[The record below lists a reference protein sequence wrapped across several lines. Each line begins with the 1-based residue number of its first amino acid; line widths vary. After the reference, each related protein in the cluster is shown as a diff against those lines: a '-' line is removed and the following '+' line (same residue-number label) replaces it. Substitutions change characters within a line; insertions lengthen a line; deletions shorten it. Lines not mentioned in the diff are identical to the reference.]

1 MDFKEEEN
9 LLLEEPT
16 ETGELLFDDE
26 MTSNEDNKSEDM
38 INEEE
43 PIEESASNGS
53 GTFEGPVKV
62 KKANTKKDNVKKL
75 MVKYV
80 LLIST
85 AAIGILL
92 FVQILIQIF
101 DFDIVG
107 IGNTKPKPYTKLP
120 ACGKVILTWENES
133 YTKARQKKEKGY
145 VPIMDASLVTD
156 LEEEDPVY
164 GKRYSYEEYDYD
176 TYIGGIIWTDN
187 KNALDV
193 DNEIVYQAMA
203 IAARSRLI
211 AELPDNCVVLK
222 NYNEQAK
229 SFTELT
235 GSEEKYTEINQAV
248 QLSKGIIIGRN
259 EEIIPAKYDAFSYV
273 SKRKEQ
279 DEAYN
284 AIFFYHMMN
293 ENKDKQQII
302 PADWVEEIAKTRL
315 GFRLNVIKH
324 VNKTK
329 MLESMSLYGAKYLLE
344 KVDSQYELYRIL
356 ETYYGRDIEY
366 YTIDTAFSNDY
377 YFSGGC
383 SPISMSS
390 TSLSRE
396 EFIKWAEN
404 YGNSHGGGAKTLA
417 DNAGMI
423 YDMATS
429 NGINPELVFTRADVE
444 GYSPGA
450 SKNNYWGLG
459 CTNTGGYNACISY
472 SSLADGVAG
481 FLSYISKFGS
491 LTDLV
496 GKYAYLGDYW
506 YNPGSWGTGGCV
518 YASAIYGNNIPEHV
532 RNACAPGKTC
542 TTAGGGDCVPTTE
555 EDKQAY
561 LVFQSQSMV
570 SARKKIFGL
579 DADIC
584 EPTTGMGEPG
594 KGTCTIWRQS
604 DSRWGSIHLGSS
616 STTMSRSGCAVTSLA
631 IAISCSGTTI
641 NDAASFN
648 PGTFVNKLNS
658 TGGFTADALIYWS
671 NNAIKYYAPNFQF
684 NTQQKVSGSASAKV
698 SAVMKHVG
706 NNKSILLYF
715 KNEQHPRG
723 HYVVLKSISG
733 TTFTVYDPSPG
744 SVQTYNADGLQSFVV
759 YNY

>member
-1 MDFKEEEN
+1 MDYNNETEEQNVQNEKEKILKDAEENEISEQVNEELEKEELEN
-9 LLLEEPT
+9 VDGSVKDGEASVSPETLSKLL
-16 ETGELLFDDE
+16 
-26 MTSNEDNKSEDM
+26 K
-38 INEEE
+38 
-43 PIEESASNGS
+43 
-53 GTFEGPVKV
+53 KV
-62 KKANTKKDNVKKL
+62 AIGAVAL
-75 MVKYV
+75 VC
-80 LLIST
+80 LLIFI
-85 AAIGILL
+85 AVIHNFLD
-92 FVQILIQIF
+92 V
-101 DFDIVG
+101 DIKGV
-107 IGNTKPKPYTKLP
+107 GNTKASYYPLSCTQVYF
-120 ACGKVILTWENES
+120 TWENES
-133 YTKARQKKEKGY
+133 YTKARQKKEKDY

-156 LEEEDPVY
+156 LEEDDPEY
-164 GKRYSYEEYDYD
+164 GKRYTYKEYDFN
-176 TYIGGIIWTDN
+176 TYIAGIIWTDN
-187 KNALDV
+187 YNALDV
-193 DNEIVYQAMA
+193 DNEIVYQAMS
-203 IAARSRLI
+203 IATRSRLV

-222 NYNEQAK
+222 NYNEQAQ

-248 QLSKGIIIGRN
+248 TNSKGIIIGIN
-259 EEIIPAKYDAFSYV
+259 NEIIPAKYDAFTYI
-273 SKRKEQ
+273 SKRKEE
-279 DEAYN
+279 DASFKN
-284 AIFFYHMMN
+284 SFYYQMTHQN
-293 ENKDKQQII
+293 EERQQVI
-302 PADWVEEIAKTRL
+302 PANWVDELEKKKGVEIPK
-315 GFRLNVIKH
+315 IKSSDG
-324 VNKTK
+324 KTK
-329 MLESMSLYGAKYLLE
+329 KLESMSLYGAKYLLE
-344 KVDSQYELYRIL
+344 QTDSQYIQNGFYRIL
-356 ETYYGRDIEY
+356 EYYYGRDIEY
-366 YTIDTAFSNDY
+366 YTIDTAFSNEY
-377 YFSGGC
+377 YFNGGC

-404 YGNSHGGGAKTLA
+404 YGNTHGGGAKTLA

-472 SSLADGVAG
+472 SSLSDGVAG
-481 FLSYISKFGS
+481 FLSFISKFGS
-491 LTDLV
+491 LTDLM

-506 YNPGSWGTGGCV
+506 YNPGSWGIGGCV

>member
-1 MDFKEEEN
+1 MDYNNETESDNNVQSEKEKILKDAEEN
-9 LLLEEPT
+9 ELREQVSEELE
-16 ETGELLFDDE
+16 
-26 MTSNEDNKSEDM
+26 
-38 INEEE
+38 NEETE
-43 PIEESASNGS
+43 KVD
-53 GTFEGPVKV
+53 GTVKDGEATLSLETLSKLL
-62 KKANTKKDNVKKL
+62 KKF
-75 MVKYV
+75 
-80 LLIST
+80 
-85 AAIGILL
+85 AIGAVAL
-92 FVQILIQIF
+92 VCLIIF
-101 DFDIVG
+101 IAVIHNFLDTDLKG
-107 IGNTKPKPYTKLP
+107 IGNTKASYYPLSCTQVYF
-120 ACGKVILTWENES
+120 TWENES
-133 YTKARQKKEKGY
+133 YTKARQKKEKDY

-156 LEEEDPVY
+156 LDEEDDEY
-164 GKRYSYEEYDYD
+164 GERYTYKEYDFN
-176 TYIGGIIWTDN
+176 TYIAGIIWTDN
-187 KNALDV
+187 YNALDV
-193 DNEIVYQAMA
+193 DNAIVYQAMA

-222 NYNEQAK
+222 NYNEQAQ

-248 QLSKGIIIGRN
+248 QLSQGIVIGRN
-259 EEIIPAKYDAFSYV
+259 NQIIPARYDIFTYI

-279 DEAYN
+279 DETYKSS
-284 AIFFYHMMN
+284 FYYQMAHEN
-293 ENKDKQQII
+293 EERQQVI
-302 PADWVEEIAKTRL
+302 PADWVDELE
-315 GFRLNVIKH
+315 
-324 VNKTK
+324 KTK
-329 MLESMSLYGAKYLLE
+329 GVEIPKTKEGNLKKLESMSLYGAKYLLE
-344 KVDSQYELYRIL
+344 QADSQYELYRIL
-356 ETYYGRDIEY
+356 EYYYGRDIEY
-366 YTIDTAFSNDY
+366 YTIDTAFSNEY

-383 SPISMSS
+383 SAISMSS

-404 YGNSHGGGAKTLA
+404 YGNSHGGGAKILA

-450 SKNNYWGLG
+450 SKNNYWGMG
-459 CTNTGGYNACISY
+459 CTNTGGYDACISY

-481 FLSYISKFGS
+481 FLSFVSKYGS
-491 LTDLV
+491 LTDLMSR
-496 GKYAYLGDYW
+496 YAYLGDYW

-518 YASAIYGNNIPEHV
+518 YASAIYGSNIPEHV

-561 LVFQSQSMV
+561 LVYQSQSMV

-584 EPTTGMGEPG
+584 EPTTGIGEPG
-594 KGTCTIWRQS
+594 KGACTIWRQS
-604 DSRWGSIHLGSS
+604 DSRWGSIKLGSS

-631 IAISCSGTTI
+631 IAISCSGVTI

-648 PGTFVNKLNS
+648 PGTFVNRLNS
-658 TGGFTADALIYWS
+658 TGGFTPDALIYWN
-671 NNAIKYYAPNFQF
+671 NNATKYYAPSFQF
-684 NTQQKVSGSASAKV
+684 STQQKVSGSASDKV
-698 SAVMKHVG
+698 KSVMQHVG

-744 SVQTYNADGLQSFVV
+744 SVQTYNAEGLQSFVV

>member
-1 MDFKEEEN
+1 MDYNNETESDNNVQSEKEKILKDAEEN
-9 LLLEEPT
+9 ELREQVSEELE
-16 ETGELLFDDE
+16 
-26 MTSNEDNKSEDM
+26 
-38 INEEE
+38 NEETE
-43 PIEESASNGS
+43 KVD
-53 GTFEGPVKV
+53 GTVKDGEATLSLETLSKLL
-62 KKANTKKDNVKKL
+62 KKF
-75 MVKYV
+75 
-80 LLIST
+80 
-85 AAIGILL
+85 AIGAVAL
-92 FVQILIQIF
+92 VCLIIF
-101 DFDIVG
+101 IAVIHNFLDTDLKG
-107 IGNTKPKPYTKLP
+107 IGNTKASYYPLSCTRVYF
-120 ACGKVILTWENES
+120 TWENES
-133 YTKARQKKEKGY
+133 YTKARQKKEKDY

-156 LEEEDPVY
+156 LDEEDDEY
-164 GKRYSYEEYDYD
+164 GERYTYKEYDFN
-176 TYIGGIIWTDN
+176 TYIAGIIWTDN
-187 KNALDV
+187 YNALDV
-193 DNEIVYQAMA
+193 DNAIVYQAMA

-222 NYNEQAK
+222 NYNEQAQ

-248 QLSKGIIIGRN
+248 QLSQGIVIGRN
-259 EEIIPAKYDAFSYV
+259 NQIIPARYDIFTYI

-279 DEAYN
+279 DETYKSS
-284 AIFFYHMMN
+284 FYYQMAHEN
-293 ENKDKQQII
+293 EERQQVI
-302 PADWVEEIAKTRL
+302 PADWVDELE
-315 GFRLNVIKH
+315 
-324 VNKTK
+324 KTK
-329 MLESMSLYGAKYLLE
+329 GVEIPKTKEGNLKKLESMSLYGAKYLLE
-344 KVDSQYELYRIL
+344 QADSQYELYRIL
-356 ETYYGRDIEY
+356 EYYYGRDIEY
-366 YTIDTAFSNDY
+366 YTIDTAFSNEY

-383 SPISMSS
+383 SAISMSS

-404 YGNSHGGGAKTLA
+404 YGNSHGGGAKILA

-450 SKNNYWGLG
+450 SKNNYWGMG
-459 CTNTGGYNACISY
+459 CTNTGGYDACISY

-481 FLSYISKFGS
+481 FLSFVSKSGS
-491 LTDLV
+491 LTDLMSR
-496 GKYAYLGDYW
+496 YAYLGDYW

-518 YASAIYGNNIPEHV
+518 YASAIYGSNIPEHV

-542 TTAGGGDCVPTTE
+542 TIAGGGDCVPTTE

-561 LVFQSQSMV
+561 LVYQSQSMV

-584 EPTTGMGEPG
+584 EPTTGIGEPG
-594 KGTCTIWRQS
+594 KGACTIWRQS
-604 DSRWGSIHLGSS
+604 DSRWGSIKLGSS

-631 IAISCSGTTI
+631 IAISCSGVTI

-648 PGTFVNKLNS
+648 PGTFVNRLNN
-658 TGGFTADALIYWS
+658 TGGFTPDALIYWN
-671 NNAIKYYAPNFQF
+671 NNATKYYAPSFQF
-684 NTQQKVSGSASAKV
+684 STQQKVSGSASDKV
-698 SAVMKHVG
+698 KSVMQHVG

-744 SVQTYNADGLQSFVV
+744 SVQTYNAEGLQSFVV

>member
-1 MDFKEEEN
+1 MDYNNETEEQNVQNEKEKILKDAEENEISEQVNEELEKEELEN
-9 LLLEEPT
+9 VDGSIKDGEATASSETISALL
-16 ETGELLFDDE
+16 
-26 MTSNEDNKSEDM
+26 K
-38 INEEE
+38 
-43 PIEESASNGS
+43 
-53 GTFEGPVKV
+53 KV
-62 KKANTKKDNVKKL
+62 AIGAVAL
-75 MVKYV
+75 IC
-80 LLIST
+80 LLIFI
-85 AAIGILL
+85 AVIHNFLD
-92 FVQILIQIF
+92 V
-101 DFDIVG
+101 DIKG
-107 IGNTKPKPYTKLP
+107 IGNTRPNSYPMSCTQVYF
-120 ACGKVILTWENES
+120 TWENES
-133 YTKARQKKEKGY
+133 YTKARQKKEKNY

-156 LEEEDPVY
+156 LDEEDDEY
-164 GKRYSYEEYDYD
+164 GKRYTYKEYDFN
-176 TYIGGIIWTDN
+176 TYIAGIIWTDN
-187 KNALDV
+187 YNALDV
-193 DNEIVYQAMA
+193 DNEIVYQAMS
-203 IAARSRLI
+203 IAARSRLV
-211 AELPDNCVVLK
+211 AELPTNCVVLK

-259 EEIIPAKYDAFSYV
+259 SQIIPAKYDTFTYI
-273 SKRKEQ
+273 SKRKEEDTSLKDNYYYQ
-279 DEAYN
+279 MT
-284 AIFFYHMMN
+284 HKN
-293 ENKDKQQII
+293 EERQQVI
-302 PADWVEEIAKTRL
+302 PANWVDELEKLKGVEIPKKKEKNLKKLA
-315 GFRLNVIKH
+315 
-324 VNKTK
+324 
-329 MLESMSLYGAKYLLE
+329 SMSLYGAKYLLE
-344 KVDSQYELYRIL
+344 QADSQYVKDGFYRIL
-356 ETYYGRDIEY
+356 EYYYGRDIEY
-366 YTIDTAFSNDY
+366 YTIDTAFSNEF
-377 YFSGGC
+377 YFSGDC

-459 CTNTGGYNACISY
+459 CTNTGGYSACISY

-481 FLSYISKFGS
+481 FLSFISKFGS
-491 LTDLV
+491 LTDLM

-532 RNACAPGKTC
+532 RNACAPGKSC

-584 EPTTGMGEPG
+584 EPTTGVGEPG
-594 KGTCTIWRQS
+594 KGACTIWRQS

-616 STTMSRSGCAVTSLA
+616 STTMSRSGCATTALA

-641 NDAASFN
+641 NDAANFN

-658 TGGFTADALIYWS
+658 TGGYTSDANIYWS
-671 NNAIKYYAPNFQF
+671 NNAIKHFAPNFQF
-684 NTQQKVSGSASAKV
+684 NTQQKVSGSAGDKV
-698 SAVMKHVG
+698 KSVMQHVG

-744 SVQTYNADGLQSFVV
+744 SVQTYNAEGLQSFVV

>member
-1 MDFKEEEN
+1 MDFKEEED

-26 MTSNEDNKSEDM
+26 MASDEENKSEDM
-38 INEEE
+38 IDEEE
-43 PIEESASNGS
+43 PIEESASSGS

-80 LLIST
+80 LLIAV

-156 LEEEDPVY
+156 LDEDDPEY

-176 TYIGGIIWTDN
+176 TYISGIIWTDN
-187 KNALDV
+187 NKALDV

-222 NYNEQAK
+222 NYNEQAQ

-235 GSEEKYTEINQAV
+235 GSEEKYTEITGAV
-248 QLSKGIIIGRN
+248 QLSKEIIIGRN
-259 EEIIPAKYDAFSYV
+259 EEIISAKYDAFSYV

-279 DEAYN
+279 DETYN
-284 AIFFYHMMN
+284 AVFFYHMMN

-302 PADWVEEIAKTRL
+302 PADWVEEIAKTRI
-315 GFRLNVIKH
+315 GFHINVIKH
-324 VNKTK
+324 VNETK

-366 YTIDTAFSNDY
+366 YTIDDAFSNDY
-377 YFSGGC
+377 FYGGC
-383 SPISMSS
+383 SPISMTS

-396 EFIKWAEN
+396 EFIKWAEA
-404 YGNSHGGGAKTLA
+404 YGNSHGGGAKILG

-429 NGINPELVFTRADVE
+429 NGINPELVFVRADVE
-444 GYSPGA
+444 GYSPGE
-450 SKNNYWGLG
+450 SKNNYWGMG
-459 CTNTGGYNACISY
+459 CTNTGGYDACHSY
-472 SSLADGVAG
+472 RSLAEGVSE
-481 FLSYISKFGS
+481 FLRFISKFSS
-491 LTDLV
+491 LTDLMSR
-496 GKYAYLGDYW
+496 YAYLGDYW
-506 YNPGSWGTGGCV
+506 YNPGSWATGGCV
-518 YASAIYGNNIPEHV
+518 YASAIYGNNIPERV

-542 TTAGGGDCVPTTE
+542 TTAGGDDCVPTTE

-561 LVFQSQSMV
+561 LAFQAQAMV

-584 EPTTGMGEPG
+584 EPDTGIGEPG
-594 KGTCTIWRQS
+594 KGACTIWRQS

-641 NDAASFN
+641 NYASSFN

-658 TGGFTADALIYWS
+658 TGGFAPGALIYWD
-671 NNAIKYYAPNFQF
+671 NNAIKYYAPSFQY
-684 NTQQKVSGSASAKV
+684 NTQVKVSGSAGAKV
-698 SAVMKHVG
+698 KTVMQHVG

-733 TTFTVYDPSPG
+733 TTFIVYDPSPG

>member
-1 MDFKEEEN
+1 MDYNNETESDNNVQSEKEKILKDAEEN
-9 LLLEEPT
+9 ELREQVSEELE
-16 ETGELLFDDE
+16 
-26 MTSNEDNKSEDM
+26 
-38 INEEE
+38 NEETE
-43 PIEESASNGS
+43 KVD
-53 GTFEGPVKV
+53 GTVKDGEATLSLETLSKLL
-62 KKANTKKDNVKKL
+62 KKF
-75 MVKYV
+75 
-80 LLIST
+80 
-85 AAIGILL
+85 AIGAVAL
-92 FVQILIQIF
+92 VCLIIF
-101 DFDIVG
+101 IAVIHNFLDTDLKG
-107 IGNTKPKPYTKLP
+107 IGNTKASYYPLSCTQVYF
-120 ACGKVILTWENES
+120 TWENES
-133 YTKARQKKEKGY
+133 YTKARQKKEKDY

-156 LEEEDPVY
+156 LDEEDDEY
-164 GKRYSYEEYDYD
+164 GERYTYKEYDFN
-176 TYIGGIIWTDN
+176 TYIAGIIWTDN
-187 KNALDV
+187 YNALDV
-193 DNEIVYQAMA
+193 DNAIVYQAMA

-222 NYNEQAK
+222 NYNEQAQ

-248 QLSKGIIIGRN
+248 QLSQGIVIGRN
-259 EEIIPAKYDAFSYV
+259 NQIVPARYDIFTYI

-279 DEAYN
+279 DETYKSS
-284 AIFFYHMMN
+284 FYYQMAHEN
-293 ENKDKQQII
+293 EERQQVI
-302 PADWVEEIAKTRL
+302 PADWVDELE
-315 GFRLNVIKH
+315 
-324 VNKTK
+324 KTK
-329 MLESMSLYGAKYLLE
+329 GVEIPKTKEGNLKKLESMSLYGAKYLLE
-344 KVDSQYELYRIL
+344 QADSQYELYRIL
-356 ETYYGRDIEY
+356 EYYYGRDIEY
-366 YTIDTAFSNDY
+366 YTIDTAFSNEY

-383 SPISMSS
+383 SAISMSS

-404 YGNSHGGGAKTLA
+404 YGNSHGGGAKILA

-450 SKNNYWGLG
+450 SKNNYWGMG
-459 CTNTGGYNACISY
+459 CTNTGGYDACISY

-481 FLSYISKFGS
+481 FLSFISKFGS
-491 LTDLV
+491 LTDLMS
-496 GKYAYLGDYW
+496 KYAYLGDYW

-532 RNACAPGKTC
+532 KNACAPGKTC

-584 EPTTGMGEPG
+584 EPTTGIGEPG

-604 DSRWGSIHLGSS
+604 DSRWGSIKLGSS

-641 NDAASFN
+641 NNAANFN
-648 PGTFVNKLNS
+648 PGTFVNKLNN
-658 TGGFTADALIYWS
+658 TKGGFDGSLVYWRS
-671 NNAIKYYAPNFQF
+671 NVIQYFAPNFQF
-684 NTQQKVSGSASAKV
+684 NTQKNVSGSASDKV
-698 SAVMKHVG
+698 KSVMQHVG

-715 KNEQHPRG
+715 KNEQHQRG

-744 SVQTYNADGLQSFVV
+744 SVQTYNAEGLQSFVV

>member
-1 MDFKEEEN
+1 MDYNNETESDNNVQSEKEKILKDAEEN
-9 LLLEEPT
+9 ELREQVSEELE
-16 ETGELLFDDE
+16 
-26 MTSNEDNKSEDM
+26 
-38 INEEE
+38 NEETE
-43 PIEESASNGS
+43 KVD
-53 GTFEGPVKV
+53 GTVKDGEATLSLETLSKLL
-62 KKANTKKDNVKKL
+62 KKF
-75 MVKYV
+75 
-80 LLIST
+80 
-85 AAIGILL
+85 AIGAVAL
-92 FVQILIQIF
+92 VCLIIF
-101 DFDIVG
+101 IAVIHNFLDTDLKG
-107 IGNTKPKPYTKLP
+107 IGNTKASYYPLSCTQVYF
-120 ACGKVILTWENES
+120 TWENES
-133 YTKARQKKEKGY
+133 YTKARQKKEKDY

-156 LEEEDPVY
+156 LDEEDDEY
-164 GKRYSYEEYDYD
+164 GERYTYKEYDFN
-176 TYIGGIIWTDN
+176 TYIAGIIWTDN
-187 KNALDV
+187 YNALDV
-193 DNEIVYQAMA
+193 DNAIVYQAMA

-222 NYNEQAK
+222 NYNEQAQ

-248 QLSKGIIIGRN
+248 QLSQGIVIGRN
-259 EEIIPAKYDAFSYV
+259 NQIIPARYDIFTYI

-279 DEAYN
+279 DETYKSS
-284 AIFFYHMMN
+284 FYYQMAHEN
-293 ENKDKQQII
+293 EERQQVI
-302 PADWVEEIAKTRL
+302 PADWVDELE
-315 GFRLNVIKH
+315 
-324 VNKTK
+324 KTK
-329 MLESMSLYGAKYLLE
+329 GVEIPKTKEGNLKKLESMSLYGAKYLLE
-344 KVDSQYELYRIL
+344 QADSQYELYRIL
-356 ETYYGRDIEY
+356 EYYYGRDIEY
-366 YTIDTAFSNDY
+366 YTIDTAFSNEY

-383 SPISMSS
+383 SAISMSS

-404 YGNSHGGGAKTLA
+404 YGNSHGGGAKILA

-450 SKNNYWGLG
+450 SKNNYWGMG
-459 CTNTGGYNACISY
+459 CTNTGGYDACISY

-481 FLSYISKFGS
+481 FLSFVSKSGS
-491 LTDLV
+491 LTDLMSR
-496 GKYAYLGDYW
+496 YAYLGDYW

-518 YASAIYGNNIPEHV
+518 YASAIYGSNIPEHV

-542 TTAGGGDCVPTTE
+542 TIAGGGDCVPTTE

-561 LVFQSQSMV
+561 LVYQSQSMV

-584 EPTTGMGEPG
+584 EPTTGIGEPG
-594 KGTCTIWRQS
+594 KGACTIWRQS
-604 DSRWGSIHLGSS
+604 DSRWGSIKLGSS

-631 IAISCSGTTI
+631 IAISCSGVTI

-648 PGTFVNKLNS
+648 PGTFVNRLNS
-658 TGGFTADALIYWS
+658 TGGFTPDALIYWN
-671 NNAIKYYAPNFQF
+671 NNATKYYAPSFQF
-684 NTQQKVSGSASAKV
+684 STQQKVSGSASDKV
-698 SAVMKHVG
+698 KSVMQHVG

-744 SVQTYNADGLQSFVV
+744 SVQTYNAEGLQSFVV